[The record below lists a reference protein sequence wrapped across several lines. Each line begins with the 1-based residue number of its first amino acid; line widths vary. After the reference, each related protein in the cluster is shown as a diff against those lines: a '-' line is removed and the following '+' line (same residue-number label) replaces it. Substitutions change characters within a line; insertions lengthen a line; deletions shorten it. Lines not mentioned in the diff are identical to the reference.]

1 MAMTA
6 GELKYEATQEI
17 ESALW
22 KLGNNDSKIFP
33 NFEVDNLDLDY
44 AIQNDGEDI
53 LLETRCFTGDRRK
66 VFVRVKVEVEV
77 E

>member
-22 KLGNNDSKIFP
+22 KLGNDDSKIFP
-33 NFEVDNLDLDY
+33 NFEVDNSDLDY
-44 AIQNDGEDI
+44 GIQNDGEDI
-53 LLETRCFTGDRRK
+53 LLETICFTKDRRK